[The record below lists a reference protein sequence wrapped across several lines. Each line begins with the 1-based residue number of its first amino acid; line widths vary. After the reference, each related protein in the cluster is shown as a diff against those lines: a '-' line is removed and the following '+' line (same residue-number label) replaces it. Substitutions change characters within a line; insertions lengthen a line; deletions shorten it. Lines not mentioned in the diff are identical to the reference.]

1 MREDLRLKGNRW
13 IKRLQSV
20 ALLTVLLSLSGCDDP
35 KPHEPPPTPPTQAA
49 EKSNENSATPVQ
61 HTQSSSSQTQSSS
74 NQIQSAPTQ
83 TSSVPTINNSR
94 RAELAGKSAG
104 QPLALL
110 DASELQLEGAS
121 ALVLTFS
128 IPLDPDQNFSALVHL
143 VDTKTGTPDGAWE
156 LSSSMTELRFRHLL
170 PERKLVVTVDAGLKA
185 INDAPLGSEQQKTI
199 TTRNIEP
206 SVGFASKGSLLPTR
220 FAEGLPVIALNV
232 NNVDVNFFRIKNES
246 LPEFLA
252 DWQSRSALSS
262 YESDTLSKRAELVY
276 TGRFAL
282 NPQLNT
288 REHLLLPL
296 GGIEKLK
303 QPGVY
308 LAVMQ
313 QAGHYSYTN
322 PATLF
327 TLSDIGVSLHS
338 FNQQVDVYTQG
349 LEAGTPL
356 ADIDLQLLDE
366 KGRSLVE
373 GKSDAQGHAKFA
385 KDPKAVLLLAR
396 HGSETSLI
404 NLNEAALDLA
414 EFDISGPQGFSKTL
428 FAFGPRDLY
437 RPGETLLLN
446 ALLRDADGKP
456 IAPQPVKTQ
465 LIKPDGQVAR
475 NFIWQPEN
483 GLYQYQYAI
492 PEGGPTGE
500 WKVSFNLG
508 DNQLRYYSFHVED
521 FLPERMALDLGNSP
535 KPLPIDSTITFDVNG
550 RYLYGAP
557 AAGNRLQGQVYLRP
571 LREAVPSLAGYEFG
585 KVNEE
590 NLSRT
595 LSDIDQTLDAEGKGK
610 VSIENSW
617 QDVHSPLEVILQ
629 ASLLESGG
637 RPVTRRVEQA
647 VWPAEVLPAIRPRF
661 AKQQIY
667 DYRTDKTQSQAV
679 VNENSQ
685 AEFDVIAA
693 NAAGQKLA
701 AKGLEVRLVR
711 ERRDYY
717 WQWSESDGW
726 QSLYDKKDLVLSRQQ
741 IDIPADGSAKVA
753 FPVEWGAYRL
763 EVEDPQTHQISSVR
777 FWAGY
782 SWQDNTDGTDA
793 VRPDQV
799 KLKLDKPAYQPG
811 EKANIHI
818 QAPAAGKGYLLVE
831 SSDGPLWWQA
841 IDVPE
846 AGVDVQVPINKEW
859 RRHDLYFS
867 ALVLRPGDKKQQSTP
882 KRAVGLLHLPLVS
895 EGRKLSLQLDAPQ
908 KIRPNQLLTVK
919 VKAGVAGKTTP
930 HQINLL
936 LSAVDAGVL
945 SITNFKTPD
954 PYEAFLGRKRYG
966 VDQYDVY
973 GHLIEGKGR
982 LASLSFGGDGDED
995 PLSRGGQKPVTEV
1008 TIVAQQAKRVLLD
1021 DNGEGEVQIP
1031 IPDFNGELRVMAQG
1045 WSDEDFG
1052 SADTKVVVAAPVI
1065 ADLAIPR
1072 FMANGDHATL
1082 ALDVT
1087 NLSGATQTLKL
1098 ALTATDRIQL
1108 DGAPAEQS
1116 VTLNQG
1122 ERKTLS
1128 IPVKALE
1135 GFGTGQVNLTVS
1147 GLQLPDEKFP
1157 DYQRS
1162 WTLGVR
1168 PAFPALTRNFATV
1181 IHPQEQWQL
1190 PADVNAQLVTETL
1203 QGRLQLSSKPPLN
1216 LARYI
1221 SELMAY
1227 PYGCLE
1233 QTISGLYP
1241 SLYTSRAQLAAMGI
1255 KTSSDEARRHS
1266 IDIGIERIFAMQ
1278 KESGGFGLWNKESP
1292 EEYWLTAY
1300 ATDFLTRAAQQG
1312 YSVSEEG
1319 LKKANQRLQRYL
1331 QDLNQIDVR
1340 YSTQPD
1346 STRFAVQAYAGLVLA
1361 GQQQAPLGAL
1371 RQLYEKRQNA
1381 QSGLPLVQLGI
1392 ALKMM
1397 GDMPRADTA
1406 INEGLKKTRSEK
1418 NYWLE
1423 DYGSPLRDN
1432 ALMLSLLTE
1441 NVMQP
1446 EARDSLLLSLSESL
1460 NGQRWL
1466 STQESNALFMA
1477 GRSLIGSAETPWQ
1490 ASFEGEQQP
1499 ITGTSALT
1507 RSVDAARLQQPVIIK
1522 NSGDTAIYT
1531 RFDITGYPRQA
1542 PAESGNVL
1550 HIKRNYF
1557 GMDGKTLSL
1566 ADLKSG
1572 DLVVVHLDVW
1582 SDAHVPDAL
1591 VVDLLPAG
1599 LELEN
1604 QNLAESS
1611 ASLGEAA
1618 TNLTEMMG
1626 DMQQADIQHQEFR
1639 DDRYVAAVNVDG
1651 YRHVSLLYLAR
1662 AVTPGSYA
1670 VPAPQVESM
1679 YVPAWRATGA
1689 TPEQLNIR

>member
-1 MREDLRLKGNRW
+1 MREDLRSKGSHWLKGW
-13 IKRLQSV
+13 QGF
-20 ALLTVLLSLSGCDDP
+20 ALLLALLSLNGCDDP
-35 KPHEPPPTPPTQAA
+35 QPKELQSRAA
-49 EKSNENSATPVQ
+49 AQTSAVTASPSLDTSASAAAQ
-61 HTQSSSSQTQSSS
+61 HTQSSHNLDSQ
-74 NQIQSAPTQ
+74 
-83 TSSVPTINNSR
+83 R
-94 RAELAGKSAG
+94 RAELIHKSEG
-104 QPLALL
+104 QPLTLL
-110 DASELQLEGAS
+110 DASELQLDGAS

-128 IPLDPDQNFSALVHL
+128 VPLDPDQNFGALLHL
-143 VDTKTGTPDGAWE
+143 VDSKTGTPDGAWE
-156 LSSSMTELRFRHLL
+156 LSGNLTELRFRHLL
-170 PERKLVVTVDAGLKA
+170 PERKLLLTVEAGIKGLNGA
-185 INDAPLGSEQQKTI
+185 QLGSEQQKTI
-199 TTRNIEP
+199 ITRNIEP

-220 FAEGLPVIALNV
+220 FAEGLPVIALNI
-232 NNVDVNFFRIKNES
+232 NNVDVNFFRIKSES

-252 DWQSRSALSS
+252 NWQSRSALPSW
-262 YESDTLSKRAELVY
+262 ESDTLLKQAELIY

-282 NPQLNT
+282 NPQINT

-313 QAGHYSYTN
+313 QAGRYSYTN

-338 FNQQVDVYTQG
+338 FNQQIDVYTQG

-356 ADIDLQLLDE
+356 ADINLQLLDE
-366 KGRSLVE
+366 KGRLLAE
-373 GKSDAQGHAKFA
+373 GKSDAQGHARFN
-385 KDPKAVLLLAR
+385 KDPKAVLLLAQ
-396 HGSETSLI
+396 HGGETSLI
-404 NLNEAALDLA
+404 NLREAALDLA
-414 EFDISGPQGFSKTL
+414 EFDIGGPQGYSKTL

-456 IAPQPVKTQ
+456 VAPQPVKTQ
-465 LIKPDGQVAR
+465 LIKPDGQIAR
-475 NFIWQPEN
+475 TFMWQPEN

-508 DNQLRYYSFHVED
+508 DNQLRYYPFHVED
-521 FLPERMALDLGNSP
+521 FLPERMALDLANNK
-535 KPLPIDSTITFDVNG
+535 KPLPIDSAVTFAVNG

-571 LREAVPSLAGYEFG
+571 LREAVPAMPGYQFG
-585 KVNEE
+585 AINEE

-595 LSDIDQTLDAEGKGK
+595 LSDVDQTLDAQGKGE

-617 QDVHSPLEVILQ
+617 RDVHSPLQVILQ

-637 RPVTRRVEQA
+637 RPVTRRIEQA
-647 VWPAEVLPAIRPRF
+647 VWPAEVLPGIRPLF
-661 AKQQIY
+661 STQQIY
-667 DYRTDKTQSQAV
+667 DYRTDKTISQAV

-685 AEFDVIAA
+685 AEFDIVNV
-693 NAAGQKLA
+693 NASGQKLA

-717 WQWSESDGW
+717 WQWSENEGW
-726 QSLYDKKDLVLSRQQ
+726 QSLYDKKDLILLRQQ
-741 IDIPADGSAKVA
+741 IDIAAEGSTKVS

-763 EVEDPQTHQISSVR
+763 EVKDPQTHQVSSVR

-831 SSDGPLWWQA
+831 SSEGPLWWQA

-846 AGVDVQVPINKEW
+846 AGVEVEVPINKEW
-859 RRHDLYFS
+859 QRHDLYFS
-867 ALVLRPGDKKQQSTP
+867 ALVLRPGDKNQQSTP

-908 KIRPNQLLTVK
+908 KIRPNQNLTIK
-919 VKAGVAGKTTP
+919 IKAAVEGQATP

-945 SITNFKTPD
+945 SITGFKTPD

-995 PLSRGGQKPVTEV
+995 PLSRGGQKPVTDV
-1008 TIVAQQAKRVLLD
+1008 TIVARQAKRVVLN

-1031 IPDFNGELRVMAQG
+1031 IPDFNGELRVMAQA

-1052 SADTKVVVAAPVI
+1052 RAETNVVVAAPVI
-1065 ADLAIPR
+1065 ADLAVPR
-1072 FMANGDHATL
+1072 FMANGDRASL

-1087 NLSGATQTLKL
+1087 NLSGAAQTLNIGL
-1098 ALTATDRIQL
+1098 AAADKIQL
-1108 DGAPAEQS
+1108 DGGAAEQR
-1116 VTLNQG
+1116 VELAQG

-1128 IPVKALE
+1128 IPIKAMQ
-1135 GFGTGQVNLTVS
+1135 GFGTGQVKLTVS
-1147 GLQLPDEKFP
+1147 GLHLPNETLP

-1162 WTLGVR
+1162 WTIGVR

-1181 IHPQEQWQL
+1181 LHPEQQWQL
-1190 PADVNAQLVTETL
+1190 PADANAHLIGETL
-1203 QGRLQLSSKPPLN
+1203 QGRLQISSKPPLD

-1241 SLYTSRAQLAAMGI
+1241 SLYTSRAQLLAMGI
-1255 KTSSDEARRHS
+1255 KSSSDEVRRHS
-1266 IDIGIERIFAMQ
+1266 IDIGIERVFAMQ
-1278 KESGGFGLWNKESP
+1278 KESGGFGLWNKDSP

-1300 ATDFLTRAAQQG
+1300 ATDFLVRAAQQG

-1319 LKKANQRLQRYL
+1319 LDKANKRLQRYL
-1331 QDLNQIDVR
+1331 QDPNQIDVR

-1361 GQQQAPLGAL
+1361 VQQQAPLGAL

-1381 QSGLPLVQLGI
+1381 VSGLPLVQLGL
-1392 ALKMM
+1392 ALKTM
-1397 GDMPRADTA
+1397 GDMPRAETA
-1406 INEGLKKTRSEK
+1406 LSVGLSKTRPEK
-1418 NYWLE
+1418 DYWLE
-1423 DYGSPLRDN
+1423 DYGSTVRDN

-1441 NVMQP
+1441 NNLQP
-1446 EARDSLLLSLSESL
+1446 EARDRLLMSLSENL

-1477 GRSLIGSAETPWQ
+1477 GRGLIGSAEKPWQ
-1490 ASFEGEQQP
+1490 VSFNQQQQPLNGTSAVTRNIEAAELQQP
-1499 ITGTSALT
+1499 ITLKNTG
-1507 RSVDAARLQQPVIIK
+1507 DAPV
-1522 NSGDTAIYT
+1522 YT
-1531 RFDITGYPRQA
+1531 RFDVTGYPQQA

-1550 HIKRNYF
+1550 HIARQF
-1557 GMDGKTLSL
+1557 MGMDGKTLSL
-1566 ADLKSG
+1566 ASLKSG

-1582 SDAHVPDAL
+1582 SDQHVPDAL

-1604 QNLAESS
+1604 QNLADSS

-1618 TNLTEMMG
+1618 TRLTELMG
-1626 DMQQADIQHQEFR
+1626 DMQQADIKHQEYR
-1639 DDRYVAAVNVDG
+1639 DDRYVAAVDVDG

-1662 AVTPGSYA
+1662 AVTPGTFA

-1689 TPEQLNIR
+1689 TPEQMNVR

>member
-1 MREDLRLKGNRW
+1 MRESICSGVSRVGKRW
-13 IKRLQSV
+13 QAVML
-20 ALLTVLLSLSGCDDP
+20 AMAVLWLNGCDNP
-35 KPHEPPPTPPTQAA
+35 KPTDPAPKSAAQTPSA
-49 EKSNENSATPVQ
+49 EKT
-61 HTQSSSSQTQSSS
+61 
-74 NQIQSAPTQ
+74 SAPTAMVQ
-83 TSSVPTINNSR
+83 PTHPTASLTGQQR
-94 RAELAGKSAG
+94 EALAKKSAG
-104 QPLALL
+104 QPLSLL
-110 DASELQLEGAS
+110 DASELQLDGAS

-128 IPLDPDQNFSALVHL
+128 VPLDPDQKFSSLVHL
-143 VDTKTGTPDGAWE
+143 VDTKSGTPDGAWE
-156 LSSSMTELRFRHLL
+156 LSDSLTELRFRHLL
-170 PERKLVVTVDAGLKA
+170 PDRKLVLTVDAGIKA
-185 INDAPLGSEQQKTI
+185 VNGAQLGGEQQKNI

-220 FAEGLPVIALNV
+220 LAEGLPVIALNI
-232 NNVDVNFFRIKNES
+232 NNVDVNFFRIKSEA

-262 YESDTLSKRAELVY
+262 WESDTLLKRADLVY

-296 GGIEKLK
+296 GAIETLK

-338 FNQQVDVYTQG
+338 FSQQYDIYTQG

-356 ADIDLQLLDE
+356 ADIDLLLLDN
-366 KGRSLVE
+366 KGRTLSQ
-373 GKSDAQGHAKFA
+373 GKTDAQGHARFT
-385 KDPKAVLLLAR
+385 KDPKAALLLAQ
-396 HGSETSLI
+396 HGGETSLI
-404 NLNEAALDLA
+404 NLTEPALDLA
-414 EFDISGPQGFSKTL
+414 EFDIAGPQGYNKTL
-428 FAFGPRDLY
+428 FVFGPRDLY

-446 ALLRDADGKP
+446 ALLRDADGKTV
-456 IAPQPVKTQ
+456 ATQPVKTQ
-465 LIKPDGQVAR
+465 VIKPDGQVAR
-475 NFIWQPEN
+475 TFMWQPQN

-492 PEGGPTGE
+492 PDQAPTGD
-500 WKVSFNLG
+500 WKVSVNLG
-508 DNQLRYYSFHVED
+508 DNQLRYYEFKVED
-521 FLPERMALDLGNSP
+521 FLPERMALDLNGS
-535 KPLPIDSTITFDVNG
+535 KAPLAIDAAVDFNVTG

-571 LREAVPSLAGYEFG
+571 LRQAVPALPDYEFG
-585 KVNEE
+585 VINEE

-595 LSDIDQTLDAEGKGK
+595 LSDIDQTLDEEGKGE

-617 QDVHSPLEVILQ
+617 GDVHSPLTVILQ

-637 RPVTRRVEQA
+637 RPVTRRVSQA
-647 VWPAEVLPAIRPRF
+647 VWPAETLPGIRPLF
-661 AKQQIY
+661 QKQDVY
-667 DYRTDKTQSQAV
+667 DYRTDKTVSQAM

-685 AEFDVIAA
+685 ADFDIVFA
-693 NAAGQKLA
+693 NAAGQKMA
-701 AKGLEVRLVR
+701 VKGLEVRLVR

-726 QSLYDKKDLVLSRQQ
+726 QSLYDKKDLAIARQQ
-741 IDIPADGSAKVA
+741 IDIAADGSAKVS
-753 FPVEWGAYRL
+753 FPVEFGAYRI
-763 EVEDPQTHQISSVR
+763 EVEDPQSHQISSLR

-811 EKANIHI
+811 ERAKIHI

-831 SSDGPLWWQA
+831 SSEGPLWWQE

-846 AGVDVQVPINKEW
+846 AGIDVDVPINSEW

-867 ALVLRPGDKKQQSTP
+867 VLVLRPGDKKRQSTP
-882 KRAVGLLHLPLVS
+882 KRAVGLLHLPLVT
-895 EGRKLSLQLDAPQ
+895 EGRKLNLQLAAPQ
-908 KIRPNQLLTVK
+908 KIRPNQMLTVK
-919 VKAGVAGKTTP
+919 VKAAVEGKAVP
-930 HQINLL
+930 HRINLL

-945 SITNFKTPD
+945 SITQFKTPD

-1008 TIVAQQAKRVLLD
+1008 TIVAQQAQPVVLD

-1031 IPDFNGELRVMAQG
+1031 IPDFNGELRLMAQG

-1052 SADTKVVVAAPVI
+1052 SAEAKVVVAAPVI
-1065 ADLAIPR
+1065 VDLATPR
-1072 FMANGDHATL
+1072 FMANGDTAMM

-1087 NLSGATQTLKL
+1087 NLSGAAQTLRLDLKTSGL
-1098 ALTATDRIQL
+1098 IQL
-1108 DGAPAEQS
+1108 GGDAAQQS
-1116 VTLNQG
+1116 LGLAQG
-1122 ERKTLS
+1122 ERKTLA
-1128 IPVKALE
+1128 IPVKAQQ
-1135 GFGTGQVNLTVS
+1135 GFGAGQVSITLS
-1147 GLQLPDEKFP
+1147 GMQLPNEKLP

-1162 WTLGVR
+1162 WSIGVR
-1168 PAFPALTRNFATV
+1168 PAFPALTRNFGTV
-1181 IHPQEQWQL
+1181 LHAGEQWQL
-1190 PADVNAQLVTETL
+1190 PPDANQQLASDTL
-1203 QGRLQLSSKPPLN
+1203 EGRLLLSSKPPLN

-1221 SELMAY
+1221 AELLAY

-1233 QTISGLYP
+1233 QTVSGLYP
-1241 SLYTSRAQLAAMGI
+1241 SLYISRAQLAAMGI
-1255 KTSSDEARRHS
+1255 KTSTDDARRHS
-1266 IDIGIERIFAMQ
+1266 IDIGIDRLFSMQ
-1278 KESGGFGLWNKESP
+1278 KENGGFGLWSKDSP

-1300 ATDFLTRAAQQG
+1300 ATDFLLRASQQG
-1312 YSVSEEG
+1312 YSVSTDG
-1319 LKKANQRLQRYL
+1319 IDKANKRLQRYL
-1331 QDLNQIDVR
+1331 QDPNQIDIR

-1361 GQQQAPLGAL
+1361 AQQQAPLGAL
-1371 RQLYEKRQNA
+1371 RQLYEKRSAA

-1397 GDMPRADTA
+1397 GDMPRSQAA
-1406 INEGLKKTRSEK
+1406 INEGLNKTRPEK

-1423 DYGSPLRDN
+1423 DYGSSLRDN
-1432 ALMLSLLTE
+1432 ALILSLLTE
-1441 NVMQP
+1441 NNLLP
-1446 EARDSLLLSLSESL
+1446 DARDKLLLSLSDNL

-1477 GRSLIGSAETPWQ
+1477 GRSLINSAETPWQ
-1490 ASFEGEQQP
+1490 VTLDGQTQP
-1499 ITGTSALT
+1499 LSGTSAMTQVLKAT
-1507 RSVDAARLQQPVIIK
+1507 QLQQPVVLK
-1522 NSGDTAIYT
+1522 NTGDAAVYT
-1531 RFDITGYPRQA
+1531 RFDITGYPLQA

-1550 HIKRNYF
+1550 HIKRNYI
-1557 GMDGKTLSL
+1557 GMDGNPLSL
-1566 ADLKSG
+1566 ASLKSG

-1582 SDAHVPDAL
+1582 ADAHVPDAL

-1604 QNLAESS
+1604 QNLADSS

-1618 TNLTEMMG
+1618 SGLTALMS
-1626 DMQQADIQHQEFR
+1626 DMQQADIKHQEFR

-1651 YRHVSLLYLAR
+1651 YRHVALLYLAR

-1689 TPEQLNIR
+1689 TPGRMNVH

>member
-1 MREDLRLKGNRW
+1 MGKSLVSGLGRAVKRW
-13 IKRLQSV
+13 QVLAV
-20 ALLTVLLSLSGCDDP
+20 GLALLSLSACDDP
-35 KPHEPPPTPPTQAA
+35 KPKDPPPPPSEQIA
-49 EKSNENSATPVQ
+49 EKVSAQKIASPLAQ
-61 HTQSSSSQTQSSS
+61 KLDS
-74 NQIQSAPTQ
+74 NQREA
-83 TSSVPTINNSR
+83 
-94 RAELAGKSAG
+94 LAKKSAG

-110 DASELQLEGAS
+110 DASELQLDGAS

-128 IPLDPDQNFSALVHL
+128 VPLDPEQNFASLVHL
-143 VDTKTGTPDGAWE
+143 VDTKSGNPDGAWE
-156 LSSSMTELRFRHLL
+156 LSDNLTELRFRHLL
-170 PERKLVVTVDAGLKA
+170 PNRKLVVTVDANLKA
-185 INDAPLGSEQQKTI
+185 LNGAGLGAEQQKTLE
-199 TTRNIEP
+199 TRNIEP

-220 FAEGLPVIALNV
+220 WAEGLPVIALNV
-232 NNVDVNFFRIKNES
+232 DNVDVNFFRIKSES

-262 YESDTLSKRAELVY
+262 WESETLLKRADLVY

-296 GGIEKLK
+296 AGIETLK

-313 QAGHYSYTN
+313 QAGRYSYTN

-338 FNQQVDVYTQG
+338 YSQQIDVYTQG
-349 LEAGTPL
+349 LEAGMPL
-356 ADIDLQLLDE
+356 ADINLQLVDG
-366 KGRSLVE
+366 KGHTLSQ
-373 GKSDAQGHAKFA
+373 GKTDSQGHAKFA
-385 KDPKAVLLLAR
+385 KDSKAVLLLAQ
-396 HGSETSLI
+396 HDGETSLI
-404 NLNEAALDLA
+404 NLNQSALDLA
-414 EFDISGPQGFSKTL
+414 EFDIAGPQGYSKTL

-456 IAPQPVKTQ
+456 VSTQPIKTQ
-465 LIKPDGQVAR
+465 LIKPDGQVAHT
-475 NFIWQPEN
+475 FMWQPQN
-483 GLYQYQYAI
+483 GLYQYQYPI
-492 PEGGPTGE
+492 PQDGPTGE

-508 DNQLRYYSFHVED
+508 DNQLRYYPFKVED
-521 FLPERMALDLGNSP
+521 FLPERLALDLGSS
-535 KPLPIDSTITFDVNG
+535 KQPLAIDAEVKFDVTG

-571 LREAVPSLAGYEFG
+571 LREAVSALPDYEFG
-585 KVNEE
+585 VVNEE

-595 LSDIDQTLDAEGKGK
+595 LSDIDQTLDAEGKGE

-617 QDVHSPLEVILQ
+617 NSVHSPLTVILQ

-637 RPVTRRVEQA
+637 RPVTRRVDQA
-647 VWPAEVLPAIRPRF
+647 IWPAEVLPGIRPLF
-661 AKQQIY
+661 NKQDIY
-667 DYRTDKTQSQAV
+667 DYRTDKTVSQAI
-679 VNENSQ
+679 VNENTQ
-685 AEFDVIAA
+685 ADFDIVSA
-693 NAAGQKLA
+693 NAEGQKLA

-726 QSLYDKKDLVLSRQQ
+726 QSLYDKKDLVLARQQ
-741 IDIPADGSAKVA
+741 IDIAADGSTKVS
-753 FPVEWGAYRL
+753 FPVEWGAYRI
-763 EVEDPQTHQISSVR
+763 EVEDPQTHQVSSLR

-811 EKANIHI
+811 ERAKIHI

-831 SSDGPLWWQA
+831 SSDGPLWWQE
-841 IDVPE
+841 INVPE
-846 AGVDVQVPINKEW
+846 AGIDVDVPINSEW

-882 KRAVGLLHLPLVS
+882 KRAVGLLHLPLVT
-895 EGRKLSLQLDAPQ
+895 EGRKLNLQLQAPA

-919 VKAGVAGKTTP
+919 VKATVEGKAVP
-930 HQINLL
+930 HHINLL

-945 SITNFKTPD
+945 SITRFKTPD
-954 PYEAFLGRKRYG
+954 PYDAFLGRKRYS

-973 GHLIEGKGR
+973 GYLIEGKGR
-982 LASLSFGGDGDED
+982 MASLSFGGDGDED

-1008 TIVAQQAKRVLLD
+1008 TIVAQQAMPVTLD

-1031 IPDFNGELRVMAQG
+1031 IPDFNGELRLMAQG

-1052 SADTKVVVAAPVI
+1052 SAESKVVVAAPVI
-1065 ADLAIPR
+1065 ADLATPR
-1072 FMANGDHATL
+1072 FMADNDTAAL

-1087 NLSGATQTLKL
+1087 NLSGAEQTLSLSVATSGLISLNGSISDQRVVL
-1098 ALTATDRIQL
+1098 A
-1108 DGAPAEQS
+1108 
-1116 VTLNQG
+1116 QG
-1122 ERKTLS
+1122 QRKTIS
-1128 IPVKALE
+1128 IPVKALA
-1135 GFGTGQVNLTVS
+1135 GFGKGQVSLTVS
-1147 GLQLPDEKFP
+1147 GMNLPNEKLPD
-1157 DYQRS
+1157 YHRS
-1162 WTLGVR
+1162 WAIGVR

-1181 IHPQEQWQL
+1181 LHLGETWQL
-1190 PADVNAQLVTETL
+1190 PPDANAQLEQDTL
-1203 QGRLQLSSKPPLN
+1203 QGRLLLSSKPPLN

-1221 SELMAY
+1221 SELLAY

-1233 QTISGLYP
+1233 QTTSGLYP

-1255 KTSSDEARRHS
+1255 KTSTDDIRRHN
-1266 IDIGIERIFAMQ
+1266 IDIGIDRLFGMQ
-1278 KESGGFGLWNKESP
+1278 KDSGGFGLWSKDSP
-1292 EEYWLTAY
+1292 EEFWLTAY
-1300 ATDFLTRAAQQG
+1300 ATDFLVRASQQG
-1312 YSVSEEG
+1312 YSVSNDG
-1319 LKKANQRLQRYL
+1319 LDKANKRLQRYL
-1331 QDLNQIDVR
+1331 QDPNQIDVR
-1340 YSTQPD
+1340 YSSQPD

-1371 RQLYEKRQNA
+1371 RQLYEKRSAA

-1397 GDMPRADTA
+1397 GDMPRAETA
-1406 INEGLKKTRSEK
+1406 LAEGVAKVRPEK

-1432 ALMLSLLTE
+1432 ALILSLLTE
-1441 NVMQP
+1441 NNLLP
-1446 EARDSLLLSLSESL
+1446 EVRDRLLLSLSASL

-1477 GRSLIGSAETPWQ
+1477 GRGLINSAEAPWQ
-1490 ASFEGEQQP
+1490 VNLGGDSQA
-1499 ITGTSALT
+1499 IAGTVAVT
-1507 RSVDAARLQQPVIIK
+1507 RGFDAIHLKQPVILK
-1522 NSGDTAIYT
+1522 NSGDAAVYT
-1531 RFDITGYPRQA
+1531 RFDVTGYPLQA
-1542 PAESGNVL
+1542 PTESSSVL
-1550 HIKRNYF
+1550 HIKRNYL
-1557 GMDGKTLSL
+1557 GMDGQPLSL
-1566 ADLKSG
+1566 ASLKSG

-1582 SDAHVPDAL
+1582 ADSHVPDAL

-1604 QNLAESS
+1604 QNLADSS
-1611 ASLGEAA
+1611 ASLGDSASK
-1618 TNLTEMMG
+1618 LTELMT
-1626 DMQQADIQHQEFR
+1626 DMQQADIKHQEYR
-1639 DDRYVAAVNVDG
+1639 DDRYVAAIDVDG
-1651 YRHVSLLYLAR
+1651 YRHVALLYLAR

-1679 YVPAWRATGA
+1679 YVPAWRATGQ
-1689 TPEQLNIR
+1689 TSEKMNVR

>member
-1 MREDLRLKGNRW
+1 MGESFGLGINKAGKRW
-13 IKRLQSV
+13 QAWAICL
-20 ALLTVLLSLSGCDDP
+20 VLLSLSACDDP
-35 KPHEPPPTPPTQAA
+35 KPKEPASPHSAQIA
-49 EKSNENSATPVQ
+49 EK
-61 HTQSSSSQTQSSS
+61 
-74 NQIQSAPTQ
+74 APAPKVVNAPAPKID
-83 TSSVPTINNSR
+83 SSR
-94 RAELAGKSAG
+94 REALAKKSAG

-110 DASELQLEGAS
+110 DASELQLDGAS
-121 ALVLTFS
+121 AMVLTFS
-128 IPLDPDQNFSALVHL
+128 VPLDPDQNFASLVHL
-143 VDTKTGTPDGAWE
+143 VDTKTGNPDGGWE
-156 LSSSMTELRFRHLL
+156 LSDSLTELRFRHLL
-170 PERKLVVTVDAGLKA
+170 PNRQLMVTIDANLKA
-185 INDAPLGSEQQKTI
+185 LNGAQLGAEQQKKI

-220 FAEGLPVIALNV
+220 WAEGLPVIALNV
-232 NNVDVNFFRIKNES
+232 NNVDVNFFRIKSES

-262 YESDTLSKRAELVY
+262 WESDTLLKRADLVY

-288 REHLLLPL
+288 REQLLLPIA
-296 GGIEKLK
+296 GIDALK

-313 QAGHYSYTN
+313 QAGRYSYTN

-338 FNQQVDVYTQG
+338 YSQEVDVYTQA

-356 ADIDLQLLDE
+356 ADINLQLLDG
-366 KGRSLVE
+366 KGHTLAQ
-373 GKSDAQGHAKFA
+373 GKTDNQGHAKFA
-385 KDPKAVLLLAR
+385 KDSKAVLLLAQ
-396 HGSETSLI
+396 HGGETSLI
-404 NLNEAALDLA
+404 NLNQPALDLA
-414 EFDISGPQGFSKTL
+414 EFDIAGPQGYSKTL

-456 IAPQPVKTQ
+456 VTAQPVKTQ
-465 LIKPDGQVAR
+465 LIKPDGQVAHT
-475 NFIWQPEN
+475 FMWQPQN
-483 GLYQYQYAI
+483 GLYQYQYPI
-492 PEGGPTGE
+492 PQDGPTGD

-508 DNQLRYYSFHVED
+508 DNQLRYYPFKVED
-521 FLPERMALDLGNSP
+521 FLPERMALDLSSN
-535 KPLPIDSTITFDVNG
+535 KQPLPIDSEVTFNVTG

-571 LREAVPSLAGYEFG
+571 LREAVPTLPDYEFG
-585 KVNEE
+585 MINEE
-590 NLSRT
+590 NLTRT
-595 LSDIDQTLDAEGKGK
+595 LSDVDQTLDAEGKSE
-610 VSIENSW
+610 VSIDNSW
-617 QDVHSPLEVILQ
+617 NSVRSPLTVILQ

-637 RPVTRRVEQA
+637 RPVTRRIDQA
-647 VWPAEVLPAIRPRF
+647 VWPAEVLPGIRPLF
-661 AKQQIY
+661 SKQDIY
-667 DYRTDKTQSQAV
+667 DYRTDKTVSQSV
-679 VNENSQ
+679 VDENSQ
-685 AEFDVIAA
+685 ADFDIVSA

-726 QSLYDKKDLVLSRQQ
+726 QSLYDKKDLVLAREQ
-741 IDIPADGSAKVA
+741 IDIAANGSTKVS

-763 EVEDPQTHQISSVR
+763 EVEDPQTHQVSSLR

-811 EKANIHI
+811 DRAKIHI

-831 SSDGPLWWQA
+831 SSDGPLWWQE

-846 AGVDVQVPINKEW
+846 AGIDVDVPINNEW

-882 KRAVGLLHLPLVS
+882 KRAVGLLHLPLVT
-895 EGRKLSLQLDAPQ
+895 EGRKLNLQLQAPAR
-908 KIRPNQLLTVK
+908 IRPNQMLTVK
-919 VKAGVAGKTTP
+919 IKAAVDGKTVP
-930 HQINLL
+930 HHINLL

-945 SITNFKTPD
+945 SITGFKTPD
-954 PYEAFLGRKRYG
+954 PYDAFLGRKRYG

-982 LASLSFGGDGDED
+982 MASLSFGGDGDED

-1008 TIVAQQAKRVLLD
+1008 TIVAQQAMPVTLD

-1031 IPDFNGELRVMAQG
+1031 IPDFNGELRLMAQG
-1045 WSDEDFG
+1045 WSDQDFG
-1052 SADTKVVVAAPVI
+1052 SAESKVVVAAPVI
-1065 ADLAIPR
+1065 ADLATPR
-1072 FMANGDHATL
+1072 FMADGDTSTL

-1087 NLSGATQTLKL
+1087 NLSGAAQTLKL
-1098 ALTATDRIQL
+1098 NVATSGLISLNQ
-1108 DGAPAEQS
+1108 ASVEQS
-1116 VTLNQG
+1116 VALTQG
-1122 ERKTLS
+1122 QRKTIS
-1128 IPVKALE
+1128 IPIKAAN
-1135 GFGTGQVNLTVS
+1135 GFGNGQVSLTVS
-1147 GLQLPDEKFP
+1147 GMKLPDEKLS
-1157 DYQRS
+1157 DYHRS
-1162 WTLGVR
+1162 WTIGVR

-1181 IHPQEQWQL
+1181 LHPGEIWQL
-1190 PADVNAQLVTETL
+1190 PPDANAQLSADTL
-1203 QGRLQLSSKPPLN
+1203 EGRLLLSSKSPLN

-1221 SELMAY
+1221 SELLAY

-1233 QTISGLYP
+1233 QTTSGLYP

-1255 KTSSDEARRHS
+1255 KTSSDDVRRHN
-1266 IDIGIERIFAMQ
+1266 IDIGIDRLLGMQ
-1278 KESGGFGLWNKESP
+1278 KENGGFGLWSKDSP
-1292 EEYWLTAY
+1292 EEFWLTAY
-1300 ATDFLTRAAQQG
+1300 ATDFLIRASQQG
-1312 YSVSEEG
+1312 YSVSADG
-1319 LKKANQRLQRYL
+1319 LDKASKRLQRYL
-1331 QDLNQIDVR
+1331 QDPNQIDVR

-1371 RQLYEKRQNA
+1371 RQLYDKRSAA

-1392 ALKMM
+1392 ALRMM
-1397 GDMPRADTA
+1397 GDMPRAETA
-1406 INEGLKKTRSEK
+1406 INEGVAKVRPEK

-1432 ALMLSLLTE
+1432 ALILALLTE
-1441 NVMQP
+1441 NNLLP
-1446 EARDSLLLSLSESL
+1446 EVRDRLLLSLSESL

-1477 GRSLIGSAETPWQ
+1477 GRGLINSAETPWQ
-1490 ASFEGEQQP
+1490 VNIDGDSQA
-1499 ITGTSALT
+1499 IAGTSALN
-1507 RSVDAARLQQPVIIK
+1507 RRFDAKQLQQPVILK
-1522 NSGDTAIYT
+1522 NSGDAPVYT
-1531 RFDITGYPRQA
+1531 RFDVTGYPLQA
-1542 PAESGNVL
+1542 PTESGNVL
-1550 HIKRNYF
+1550 HIKRNYLA
-1557 GMDGKTLSL
+1557 MDGQPLSL
-1566 ADLKSG
+1566 ASMKSG
-1572 DLVVVHLDVW
+1572 DLVVVHLDIW
-1582 SDAHVPDAL
+1582 ADSHVPDAL

-1604 QNLAESS
+1604 QNLADSS
-1611 ASLGEAA
+1611 ASLGDAA
-1618 TNLTEMMG
+1618 SKLTDLMSE
-1626 DMQQADIQHQEFR
+1626 MQQANIKHQEYR
-1639 DDRYVAAVNVDG
+1639 DDRYVAAIDVDG

-1689 TPEQLNIR
+1689 TPERLNVH